1 MIFIQFV
8 DVRHLVAGNE
18 FHQFVVHFRA
28 LRGMLFS
35 WSINF
40 FSSRQSLGMCRDRQ
54 LI

>member
-40 FSSRQSLGMCRDRQ
+40 LRVGKVSGCVVTVN
-54 LI
+54 